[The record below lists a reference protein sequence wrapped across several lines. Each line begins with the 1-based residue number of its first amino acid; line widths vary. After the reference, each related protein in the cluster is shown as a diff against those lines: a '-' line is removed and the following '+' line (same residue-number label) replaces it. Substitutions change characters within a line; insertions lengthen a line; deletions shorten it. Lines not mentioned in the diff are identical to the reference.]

1 MIESFDLSLI
11 MSRLNL
17 GWTPQF
23 PTYEE
28 VFPSQWAN
36 NSQVEDRHRRIT
48 QRIQKWPYDED
59 NEVIIILLVIIII
72 INYFWLLVWPKNVA
86 DGLPDASLQYGLW
99 KPEEQ
104 RHDRKSSIEIQFTS
118 STIFKVSRCSKRFCF
133 CLHLTL
139 GRKCL
144 KKWPTKSFWKL
155 RCCFPSQGNFGKW
168 ISCTWCEVDNSHFQ
182 VTL

>member
-1 MIESFDLSLI
+1 MLLSWLQVAEIAANNEMIESFDLSLI

-59 NEVIIILLVIIII
+59 NEVIIILLVIVII
-72 INYFWLLVWPKNVA
+72 INYF
-86 DGLPDASLQYGLW
+86 
-99 KPEEQ
+99 
-104 RHDRKSSIEIQFTS
+104 
-118 STIFKVSRCSKRFCF
+118 
-133 CLHLTL
+133 
-139 GRKCL
+139 
-144 KKWPTKSFWKL
+144 
-155 RCCFPSQGNFGKW
+155 
-168 ISCTWCEVDNSHFQ
+168 
-182 VTL
+182 